1 MAINVNQALVGQ
13 AVRTAS
19 VRESLNPPRDSS
31 VNAAAPAAET
41 DLQEGGI
48 TPPKADPSG
57 SVNPANRVSAPQS
70 LDRAV
75 EQANAIAEVNL
86 RATNRSVTFSK
97 DDNSGRIQITIREEG
112 ADGEEVL
119 RQIPP
124 SSFFKFV
131 ERLQSLNDGSD
142 GHRGALVDLDI

>member
-1 MAINVNQALVGQ
+1 MAINVNQAFVGQ
-13 AVRTAS
+13 AIRKPS
-19 VRESLNPPRDSS
+19 VSESLNPPRGGA

-41 DLQEGGI
+41 DLQEGGVA
-48 TPPKADPSG
+48 PPRAEPGG
-57 SVNPANRVSAPQS
+57 SVRQAEQVHAPQN

-75 EQANAIAEVNL
+75 EQANAIAEANL

-97 DDNSGRIQITIREEG
+97 DDSSGRIQITIREEG

-124 SSFFKFV
+124 SSFFRLV